1 MVVTK
6 EKLREAI
13 VITVPFAPPEEM
25 DTAVC
30 LDTWAE
36 AEFEQIFLTHYGRI
50 VSVLFR
56 LTGNRAQAE
65 ELAGDV
71 FWKIYRQPL
80 PADRDHNVGGWLYRV
95 ATRLGI
101 DASHAQVLRAF
112 VREPRL
118 RHMLIG
124 NDEPVSDI
132 KACADEFVFGDCPG
146 PFRRQ
151 LGRLVS
157 VLNHDAAYES
167 GEASDDPLAD
177 VLRDDKRRRVHAVL
191 AAMKPAQ
198 AQLLMLRQSGL
209 SYQELAEIFGVK
221 ANSIGTLLAR
231 AEADFEKRF
240 CELYGAVK

>member
-1 MVVTK
+1 MVVTE

-13 VITVPFAPPEEM
+13 VTTVPFAPPEEVEA
-25 DTAVC
+25 DVC
-30 LDTWAE
+30 SDTWAE

-50 VSVLFR
+50 VAVLFR
-56 LTGNRAQAE
+56 LIGNRAQAE

-80 PADRDHNVGGWLYRV
+80 PPDRDHNVGGWLYRV

-101 DASHAQVLRAF
+101 DALRAQ
-112 VREPRL
+112 
-118 RHMLIG
+118 
-124 NDEPVSDI
+124 
-132 KACADEFVFGDCPG
+132 A
-146 PFRRQ
+146 RRRRYEQ
-151 LGRLVS
+151 AGGE
-157 VLNHDAAYES
+157 AAYES

-177 VLRDDKRRRVHAVL
+177 VLRDEKRRRVQTVL

-240 CELYGAVK
+240 RELYGAVK

>member
-1 MVVTK
+1 MVVTE

-13 VITVPFAPPEEM
+13 VTTVPFAPPEEVEA
-25 DTAVC
+25 DVC
-30 LDTWAE
+30 SDTWAE

-101 DASHAQVLRAF
+101 DALRAQ
-112 VREPRL
+112 
-118 RHMLIG
+118 
-124 NDEPVSDI
+124 
-132 KACADEFVFGDCPG
+132 A
-146 PFRRQ
+146 RRRRYEQ
-151 LGRLVS
+151 AAGE
-157 VLNHDAAYES
+157 AAYES
-167 GEASDDPLAD
+167 SEASDDPLAD
-177 VLRDDKRRRVHAVL
+177 VLRDEKRRRVQTVL

-240 CELYGAVK
+240 RELYGAVK

>member
-1 MVVTK
+1 MVVTE

-13 VITVPFAPPEEM
+13 VTTVPFMPPEEV
-25 DTAVC
+25 TGERCAVA
-30 LDTWAE
+30 WAE
-36 AEFEQIFLTHYGRI
+36 AEFEQLFLTHYGRI
-50 VSVLFR
+50 VAVLFR

-80 PADRDHNVGGWLYRV
+80 PPDRDHNVGGWLYRI

-101 DASHAQVLRAF
+101 DALRA
-112 VREPRL
+112 
-118 RHMLIG
+118 
-124 NDEPVSDI
+124 
-132 KACADEFVFGDCPG
+132 AT
-146 PFRRQ
+146 RRRRYEQ
-151 LGRLVS
+151 AAGE
-157 VLNHDAAYES
+157 AAYKS

-177 VLRDDKRRRVHAVL
+177 VLRDEKRRRVQAVL

-240 CELYGAVK
+240 RELYGAVK

>member
-1 MVVTK
+1 MVVTE

-13 VITVPFAPPEEM
+13 ITTAPFSPPEQVEG
-25 DTAVC
+25 DVC
-30 LDTWAE
+30 PDTWAE
-36 AEFEQIFLTHYGRI
+36 AEFEQIFLEHYGRI

-56 LTGNRAQAE
+56 LTGNRTQAE

-80 PADRDHNVGGWLYRV
+80 PSDRDHNLGGWLYRV

-101 DASHAQVLRAF
+101 DALRAQN
-112 VREPRL
+112 RR
-118 RHMLIG
+118 RHYEQAAG
-124 NDEPVSDI
+124 E
-132 KACADEFVFGDCPG
+132 
-146 PFRRQ
+146 
-151 LGRLVS
+151 
-157 VLNHDAAYES
+157 AAYDS
-167 GEASDDPLAD
+167 GAASDDPLAD
-177 VLRDDKRRRVHAVL
+177 VLRNEKRRRVQAVL

-231 AEADFEKRF
+231 AEAEFEKRF
-240 CELYGAVK
+240 RELHGEVK

>member
-1 MVVTK
+1 MVVTE

-13 VITVPFAPPEEM
+13 ITTVPFSSPDEVQADVCPE
-25 DTAVC
+25 
-30 LDTWAE
+30 TWAE

-50 VSVLFR
+50 VAVLFR

-101 DASHAQVLRAF
+101 DALRA
-112 VREPRL
+112 
-118 RHMLIG
+118 
-124 NDEPVSDI
+124 
-132 KACADEFVFGDCPG
+132 AA
-146 PFRRQ
+146 RRRRYEQ
-151 LGRLVS
+151 AAGE
-157 VLNHDAAYES
+157 AAYEL
-167 GEASDDPLAD
+167 GKASDDPLAD
-177 VLRDDKRRRVHAVL
+177 VLRDEKRRRVHAVL

-209 SYQELAEIFGVK
+209 SYQELAEIFAVK
-221 ANSIGTLLAR
+221 TNSIGTLLAR

-240 CELYGAVK
+240 RELYGAVK

>member
-1 MVVTK
+1 MVVTE

-13 VITVPFAPPEEM
+13 VTTVPFAPPEEVQV
-25 DTAVC
+25 DVC
-30 LDTWAE
+30 SDTWAE

-50 VSVLFR
+50 VAVLFR

-71 FWKIYRQPL
+71 FWKIYQQPL
-80 PADRDHNVGGWLYRV
+80 PPDRDHNVGGWLYRV

-101 DASHAQVLRAF
+101 DALRAQ
-112 VREPRL
+112 
-118 RHMLIG
+118 
-124 NDEPVSDI
+124 
-132 KACADEFVFGDCPG
+132 A
-146 PFRRQ
+146 RRKHYEQ
-151 LGRLVS
+151 AAGQ
-157 VLNHDAAYES
+157 AAYES

-177 VLRDDKRRRVHAVL
+177 VLRDEKRRRVHAVL

-221 ANSIGTLLAR
+221 TNSIGTLLAR

-240 CELYGAVK
+240 RELYGAVK

>member
-1 MVVTK
+1 MVVTE

-13 VITVPFAPPEEM
+13 VTTVPFAPPEEGQA
-25 DTAVC
+25 DVC
-30 LDTWAE
+30 PDTWAE

-50 VSVLFR
+50 VAVLFR

-71 FWKIYRQPL
+71 FWKIYHQPL
-80 PADRDHNVGGWLYRV
+80 PPDRDHNVGGWLYRV

-101 DASHAQVLRAF
+101 DALRAT
-112 VREPRL
+112 
-118 RHMLIG
+118 
-124 NDEPVSDI
+124 
-132 KACADEFVFGDCPG
+132 A
-146 PFRRQ
+146 RRRRYEQ
-151 LGRLVS
+151 AAGE
-157 VLNHDAAYES
+157 AAYES

-177 VLRDDKRRRVHAVL
+177 VLRDEKRRRVHAVL

-221 ANSIGTLLAR
+221 TNSIGTLLAR

-240 CELYGAVK
+240 RELYGAVK

>member
-1 MVVTK
+1 MVVTE

-13 VITVPFAPPEEM
+13 VTTVPFAPPEEVEA
-25 DTAVC
+25 DVC
-30 LDTWAE
+30 SDTWAE

-50 VSVLFR
+50 VAVLFR

-101 DASHAQVLRAF
+101 DALRA
-112 VREPRL
+112 
-118 RHMLIG
+118 
-124 NDEPVSDI
+124 
-132 KACADEFVFGDCPG
+132 AA
-146 PFRRQ
+146 RRRRYEQ
-151 LGRLVS
+151 AAGE
-157 VLNHDAAYES
+157 AAYES

-177 VLRDDKRRRVHAVL
+177 VLRDENRRRVHAVL
-191 AAMKPAQ
+191 AVMKPAQ

-231 AEADFEKRF
+231 AEVDFEKRF
-240 CELYGAVK
+240 RELYGAVK

>member
-1 MVVTK
+1 MVVTE

-13 VITVPFAPPEEM
+13 VTTVPFAPPEEVEA
-25 DTAVC
+25 DVC
-30 LDTWAE
+30 SDTWAE

-50 VSVLFR
+50 VAVLFR
-56 LTGNRAQAE
+56 LIGNRAQAE

-80 PADRDHNVGGWLYRV
+80 PPDRDHNVGGWLYRV

-101 DASHAQVLRAF
+101 DALRAQ
-112 VREPRL
+112 
-118 RHMLIG
+118 
-124 NDEPVSDI
+124 
-132 KACADEFVFGDCPG
+132 A
-146 PFRRQ
+146 RRRRYEQ
-151 LGRLVS
+151 ASGE
-157 VLNHDAAYES
+157 AAHES

-177 VLRDDKRRRVHAVL
+177 VLRDEKRRRVQTVL

-240 CELYGAVK
+240 RELYGAVK

>member
-1 MVVTK
+1 MVVTE

-13 VITVPFAPPEEM
+13 VTTVPFAPPEEVEA
-25 DTAVC
+25 DVC
-30 LDTWAE
+30 SDTWAE

-50 VSVLFR
+50 VAVLFR
-56 LTGNRAQAE
+56 LIGNRAQAE

-80 PADRDHNVGGWLYRV
+80 PPDRDHNVGGWLYRV

-101 DASHAQVLRAF
+101 DALRAQ
-112 VREPRL
+112 
-118 RHMLIG
+118 
-124 NDEPVSDI
+124 
-132 KACADEFVFGDCPG
+132 A
-146 PFRRQ
+146 RRRRYEQ
-151 LGRLVS
+151 AGGE
-157 VLNHDAAYES
+157 AAYES

-177 VLRDDKRRRVHAVL
+177 VLRDEKRRRVQTVL

-240 CELYGAVK
+240 RELYRAVK

>member
-1 MVVTK
+1 MVVTE

-13 VITVPFAPPEEM
+13 VTTVPFSPPDEVQP
-25 DTAVC
+25 DVC
-30 LDTWAE
+30 PEAWAE

-50 VSVLFR
+50 VAVLFR

-80 PADRDHNVGGWLYRV
+80 PPDRDHNVGGWLYRV

-101 DASHAQVLRAF
+101 DALRAQT
-112 VREPRL
+112 
-118 RHMLIG
+118 
-124 NDEPVSDI
+124 
-132 KACADEFVFGDCPG
+132 
-146 PFRRQ
+146 RRKRYEQ
-151 LGRLVS
+151 AAGE
-157 VLNHDAAYES
+157 AAYES

-177 VLRDDKRRRVHAVL
+177 VLRNEKRRRVHAVL
-191 AAMKPAQ
+191 ATMKPAQ

-221 ANSIGTLLAR
+221 TNSIGTLLAR

-240 CELYGAVK
+240 RELYGEMK